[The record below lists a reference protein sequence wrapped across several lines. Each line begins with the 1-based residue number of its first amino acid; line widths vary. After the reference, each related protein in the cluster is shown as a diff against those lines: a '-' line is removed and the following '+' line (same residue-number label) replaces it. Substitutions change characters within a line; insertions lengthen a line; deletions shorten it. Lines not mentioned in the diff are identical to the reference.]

1 MAKKMTIV
9 EQYGAI
15 VAKCKDILTADEIAF
30 LEGRAEL
37 VAKKNA
43 TRKPTK
49 AQAENEDIK
58 AKILEVME
66 SGVSYTVTDIM
77 KMVGLES
84 NQKTSALVRQL
95 KEADLVVRTE
105 SKGKAY
111 FTKAQSMGDKVPLD
125 KTPKVC
131 YNNKGVRKWTN
142 KLNS

>member
-9 EQYGAI
+9 EMYEAI
-15 VAKCKDILTADEIAF
+15 IAKGEGVLSAEELKFLAERKD
-30 LEGRAEL
+30 L

-58 AKILEVME
+58 EKILAAME
-66 SGVSYTVTDIM
+66 DGVSYTVTDIM

-105 SKGKAY
+105 AKGKAW
-111 FTKAQSMGDKVPLD
+111 FTKA
-125 KTPKVC
+125 
-131 YNNKGVRKWTN
+131 
-142 KLNS
+142 